1 MSLLDKIEAVTTK
14 YHRLSI
20 TASMISPFRNNEV
33 RMTRNIFLDLVK
45 MRNNRYAQTSTI
57 LDQIQA
63 QANIFKGNDMR
74 QNLIR
79 IDLLAPN
86 HLNG

>member
-33 RMTRNIFLDLVK
+33 RMTCNIFLDLVK

>member
-1 MSLLDKIEAVTTK
+1 
-14 YHRLSI
+14 
-20 TASMISPFRNNEV
+20 MISPFRNNEV
-33 RMTRNIFLDLVK
+33 RMTCNIFLDLVK